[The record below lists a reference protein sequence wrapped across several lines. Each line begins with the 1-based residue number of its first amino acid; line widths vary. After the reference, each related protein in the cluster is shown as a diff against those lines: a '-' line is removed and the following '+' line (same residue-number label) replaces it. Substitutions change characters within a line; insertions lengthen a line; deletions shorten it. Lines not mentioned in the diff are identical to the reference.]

1 MRLNQGV
8 NYKSNHKRLGDE
20 MVVERKYPKIKLCC
34 MIFFPINKFSGC
46 EGVWVMDRA
55 IACGD

>member
-1 MRLNQGV
+1 
-8 NYKSNHKRLGDE
+8 
-20 MVVERKYPKIKLCC
+20 MVMERKYPKIKLRV
-34 MIFFPINKFSGC
+34 MTLFLSNQGSGC